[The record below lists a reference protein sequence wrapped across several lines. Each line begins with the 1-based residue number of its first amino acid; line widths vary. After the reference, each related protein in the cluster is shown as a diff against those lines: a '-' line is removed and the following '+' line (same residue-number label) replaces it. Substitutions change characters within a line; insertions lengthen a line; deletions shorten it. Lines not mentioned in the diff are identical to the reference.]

1 MQMGSIGGGGRYDDL
16 TSMFGL
22 KDVSGVGISFGLDR
36 ICLVLEELNLFP
48 DLLKSSTQLMFVN
61 FGVQET
67 AYCMKLLKRLR
78 EAGINAEIYPTAAKI
93 KKQMNY
99 ADKKRIQYV
108 VLVGEDE
115 MLSGNLTV
123 KNMSEGTQQ
132 SLTIQDLLILLK

>member
-1 MQMGSIGGGGRYDDL
+1 
-16 TSMFGL
+16 
-22 KDVSGVGISFGLDR
+22 
-36 ICLVLEELNLFP
+36 
-48 DLLKSSTQLMFVN
+48 MFVN
-61 FGVQET
+61 FGEQET

-99 ADKKRIQYV
+99 ADKKSIQYV

>member
-1 MQMGSIGGGGRYDDL
+1 M
-16 TSMFGL
+16 
-22 KDVSGVGISFGLDR
+22 VLDR

-48 DLLKSSTQLMFVN
+48 DFLESSTHLMFVN
-61 FGVQET
+61 FGEQET
-67 AYCMKLLKRLR
+67 AYCMKLLKQLR
-78 EAGINAEIYPTAAKI
+78 EAGINAEIYPTASKI

-123 KNMSEGTQQ
+123 KNE
-132 SLTIQDLLILLK
+132 